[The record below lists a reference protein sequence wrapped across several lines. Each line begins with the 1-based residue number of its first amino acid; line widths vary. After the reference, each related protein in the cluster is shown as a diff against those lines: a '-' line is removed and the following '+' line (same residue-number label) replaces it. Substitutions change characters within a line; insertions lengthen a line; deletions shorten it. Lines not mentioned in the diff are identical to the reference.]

1 MYCHVYES
9 NTQFSHKVDGYFLN
23 SNNMAEKKKGKK
35 PSPLSL
41 QSSVEAADSPDL
53 HPPVDFLSE

>member
-1 MYCHVYES
+1 MTAILNSVI
-9 NTQFSHKVDGYFLN
+9 KLMGYFLN